1 MEDIEASW
9 FWVPYFGS
17 LALVATWES
26 VAPRRRLAASLS
38 RPWLGNAAFKLM
50 NLALA
55 RWLVPISGVA
65 LAGSA
70 VADTWGLLSHLDS
83 PLWLAAVLSVLAL
96 DLNRY
101 AQHIALHRVPWLW
114 RVHRLHH
121 SDLDCDVTTQW
132 RFHPF
137 ESVFSVGC
145 FSLFIV
151 GLGLPPEGVFLHAVL
166 VGVLGFIQ
174 HGNVRYPRGLD
185 VAATT
190 LIVTPDMHR
199 IHHSALQR
207 ESNGCGLHLI
217 FFMIPD

>member
-1 MEDIEASW
+1 M
-9 FWVPYFGS
+9 
-17 LALVATWES
+17 
-26 VAPRRRLAASLS
+26 
-38 RPWLGNAAFKLM
+38 
-50 NLALA
+50 
-55 RWLVPISGVA
+55 PISGVA

-174 HGNVRYPRGLD
+174 HGNARYPRGLD

-207 ESNGCGLHLI
+207 ESNSNFGSLMSCWDRLFGTYLAEPSMPHEVMPMGLRDVERRRCVTLFWMLVDPFLPSHQI
-217 FFMIPD
+217 EETSVA